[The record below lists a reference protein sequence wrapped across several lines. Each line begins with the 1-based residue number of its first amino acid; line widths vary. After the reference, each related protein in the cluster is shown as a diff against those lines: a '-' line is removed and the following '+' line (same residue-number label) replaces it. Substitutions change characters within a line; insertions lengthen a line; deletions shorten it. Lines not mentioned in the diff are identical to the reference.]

1 MRLRTDNRRVVRK
14 GIATMA
20 AVLIVVAQLAG
31 AIHSH
36 QWGGALGRGGA
47 ASVAVDNSLCALCQ
61 IASHG
66 QAGFSAPPE
75 LAAPT
80 SSVERTPPA
89 VELSLVGL
97 FLSSPHGRAPPAT
110 A

>member
-66 QAGFSAPPE
+66 QAGLSEPPQLAVPMTSAE
-75 LAAPT
+75 
-80 SSVERTPPA
+80 STPRA
-89 VELSLVGL
+89 LEVSLVKL
-97 FLSSPHGRAPPAT
+97 FLASRHGRAPPAT